1 MTKLN
6 VRKYKM
12 NETVLKHSEIFLK
25 VVETSSISRAA
36 DLLGFSKGFVSQA
49 MSELEGAIGTE
60 LLDRS
65 TRPLRITNRGLEL
78 YQLLCEQRKELND
91 LMSRF
96 KEVSN
101 QKSSV
106 SIGFIESLF
115 RSVGRGFCSR
125 IRKNCHSLTLTFGSV
140 WELERLFFE
149 KKIDTYTSWYASQL
163 ANTISIPVLTQ
174 PILIAYPKS
183 VDFSA
188 AASNKELFRK
198 LSLMGYPV
206 IVHPNFSFS
215 PHAVTSL
222 LDASGYSFVRKY
234 RVDGVELQLELVA
247 QNFGWCMTQPIC
259 FFGAEHLLSNMNVVP
274 LFDKQRTIYL
284 ITRKTTPTDATSLA
298 LNALKEE
305 LRAVV
310 LPTLKDAFKEAS
322 DFESSQLDQLMTV

>member
-25 VVETSSISRAA
+25 VVETSSISKAA

-49 MSELEGAIGTE
+49 MSELESTVGTE

-91 LMSRF
+91 LMFRF

-115 RSVGRGFCSR
+115 RSVGKGFCSR
-125 IRKNCHSLTLTFGSV
+125 IRENCHSLTLTFGSV

-149 KKIDTYTSWYASQL
+149 KKINMYTSWYGSQL
-163 ANTISIPVLTQ
+163 ANTVSIPVITQ
-174 PILIAYPKS
+174 PILVAYPKS
-183 VDFSA
+183 VEISA
-188 AASNKELFRK
+188 AASTKELFRK

-259 FFGAEHLLSNMNVVP
+259 FFGAEHLLRRMNTVP

-284 ITRKTTPTDATSLA
+284 IIRKTTPTDATTLV

-305 LRAVV
+305 LKGVV
-310 LPTLKDAFKEAS
+310 SPTLINAFKEFS
-322 DFESSQLDQLMTV
+322 DLESPQLDRLMTI